1 MHTSTFL
8 RLTFFVGLGL
18 LFTACGP
25 NFTET
30 PGPDFNIVTNNGGAE
45 LGYSPESGV
54 AILTVDNFAFK
65 DLNQN
70 GTLDPYEDWRL
81 STDERA
87 TDLAGRMSIE
97 QIAGLM
103 LYSGHQAIP
112 GGGYRGS
119 TYGGKPYPQSGMEPY
134 ALSDQQITFLTE
146 DNLRHVLYTRVES
159 PTVAARWNNN
169 AQALV
174 EGIGLGIPAN
184 NSSDP
189 RHQAENND
197 EFNISAGGEISRW
210 PNALGITASFDPELM
225 LEFGAIASAEYRALG
240 IATALSPQVDLAT
253 DPRWYRFNGTFGPD
267 PALATDMA
275 RAYVDGFQTTK
286 SASGWGNESVNAMV
300 KHWPGGG
307 TGEAGR
313 DAHYGFGKFAVF
325 PGNNLADHLKPFVDG
340 AFKLNGGTGSAS
352 AVMPYYT
359 ISTDLDPSG
368 ENVGNAFS
376 SYFINDMLRGKYGY
390 DGVICTD
397 WGVTRE
403 DEGMAVFGATPW
415 GVEGLTE
422 AERHYRVLLA
432 GCDQFGG
439 NNASGPVI
447 EAYEMGA
454 KEMGEEAMRARME
467 QSAVRLLKNIFNVG
481 LFENPYLD
489 VANTEATVGK
499 PEFMEAGYE
508 AQLRSLVLL
517 KNENSA
523 LPLKKTT
530 KVYVP
535 ERYNPPTAGFFGP
548 GTPGGWAAPVDSA
561 LLDRYVTPV
570 ASADE
575 ADVAVVFITDPQNG
589 RTAGYS
595 AELAES
601 GDNGFLPISLQYDAY
616 RATEAR
622 DPSLAGDAREGD
634 VLNRTYKNKLAEIT
648 NRSDLELVLKT
659 VREMGNKPVVVVL
672 NLSNPTVVAEF
683 EKEID
688 GLLIDFGVQ
697 RQAVFDVL
705 TGKETPSGLLPLQM
719 PANLVTV
726 DTQFEDVPLDMDPH
740 VDAAGHA
747 YDFGFGLNWD
757 GVIKDDRTAK
767 YAEDQPSR

>member
-1 MHTSTFL
+1 MKTNVYLHLSAA
-8 RLTFFVGLGL
+8 GL
-18 LFTACGP
+18 LLFLLSACGLKW
-25 NFTET
+25 TET
-30 PGPDFNIVTNNGGAE
+30 SGEDFNLLINEGGPE
-45 LGYSPESGV
+45 LGYSPSSGV
-54 AILTVDNFAFK
+54 NVLTVDRFAFK

-70 GTLDPYEDWRL
+70 GSLDPYEDWRL

-87 TDLAGRMSIE
+87 TDLATRMSIE

-119 TYGGKPYPQSGMEPY
+119 TYGGKPYPESGKEPY
-134 ALSDQQITFLTE
+134 ALSDQQIKFLTE

-159 PTVAARWNNN
+159 PAVAARWNNN

-197 EFNISAGGEISRW
+197 EFNIGAGGDISRW
-210 PNALGITASFDPELM
+210 PNALGVTASFDPDLM
-225 LEFGAIASAEYRALG
+225 LEFGEIASSEYRALG

-275 RAYVDGFQTTK
+275 RAYVDGFQTTA
-286 SASGWGNESVNAMV
+286 SANGWGNQSVNAMV

-325 PGNNLADHLKPFVDG
+325 PGNNLQDHLKPFVEG

-359 ISTDLDPSG
+359 ISTGLDPSG

-376 SYFINDMLRGKYGY
+376 SYFINDMLRGEYGY

-403 DEGMAVFGATPW
+403 DGGMAQFGATPW

-422 AERHYRVLLA
+422 AERHYRVLMA

-447 EAYEMGA
+447 EAYEMGV
-454 KEMGEEAMRARME
+454 KEIGKEAMRKRME
-467 QSAVRLLKNIFNVG
+467 QSAVRLLRNIFNVG
-481 LFENPYLD
+481 LFENPYIN

-499 PEFMEAGYE
+499 PEFMEAGYK

-517 KNENSA
+517 KNENNV
-523 LPLKKTT
+523 LPLNQTT

-535 ERYNPPTAGFFGP
+535 ERYDPPTEGFFGP
-548 GTPGGWAAPVDSA
+548 GRPGGWAAPVDSA

-570 ASADE
+570 ATAAE
-575 ADVAVVFITDPQNG
+575 AEVAIVFITDPQNG

-622 DPSLAGDAREGD
+622 DPSLAGDSREQD
-634 VLNRTYKNKLAEIT
+634 VLNRTYKNKLAEIS

-659 VREMGNKPVVVVL
+659 VQEMGDKPVVVVL
-672 NLSNPTVVAEF
+672 SLSNPTVVAEF

-697 RQAVFDVL
+697 RQAVLEIL

-719 PANLVTV
+719 PANMLTV
-726 DTQFEDVPLDMDPH
+726 EQQFEDVPLDMDPH
-740 VDAAGHA
+740 VDVSGHS

-757 GVIKDDRTAK
+757 GMIEDERTARYK
-767 YAEDQPSR
+767 KD

>member
-8 RLTFFVGLGL
+8 RLTFFLGLGL

-30 PGPDFNIVTNNGGAE
+30 TGPDFNIVTNNGGAE

-54 AILTVDNFAFK
+54 TILTVDRFAFK

-81 STDERA
+81 SAEERT
-87 TDLAGRMSIE
+87 TDLAERMSIE

-119 TYGGKPYPQSGMEPY
+119 TYGGKPYPESDMEPY

-159 PTVAARWNNN
+159 PAVAARWNNN

-197 EFNISAGGEISRW
+197 EFNIGAGGDISRW
-210 PNALGITASFDPELM
+210 PNSLGITASFDPDLM
-225 LEFGAIASAEYRALG
+225 LKFGEIASSEYRALG

-275 RAYVDGFQTTK
+275 RAYVDGFQTTTL
-286 SASGWGNESVNAMV
+286 AGGWGNQSVNAMV

-325 PGNNLADHLKPFVDG
+325 PGNNLQDHLKPFVEG

-359 ISTDLDPSG
+359 ISTGLDPSG
-368 ENVGNAFS
+368 ENFGNAFS
-376 SYFINDMLRGKYGY
+376 SYFINEMLRGKYGY

-447 EAYEMGA
+447 EAYEMGV
-454 KEMGEEAMRARME
+454 KEMGEEAMRKRME
-467 QSAVRLLKNIFNVG
+467 QSAIRLLKNIFNVG

-489 VANTEATVGK
+489 VTNTEATVGK

-517 KNENSA
+517 KNQNGA
-523 LPLKKTT
+523 LPLRKTT

-535 ERYNPPTAGFFGP
+535 ERYNPPMAGFFGP

-561 LLDRYVTPV
+561 LLGRYVTPV
-570 ASADE
+570 TTASE

-622 DPSLAGDAREGD
+622 DPSLAGDARKGD
-634 VLNRTYKNKLAEIT
+634 VLNRTYKNKLAQIT

-659 VREMGNKPVVVVL
+659 VREMGDKPVVVVL
-672 NLSNPTVVAEF
+672 SLSNPTVVAEF

-719 PANLVTV
+719 PANMVTV
-726 DTQFEDVPLDMDPH
+726 EKQFEDVPLDMDPH
-740 VDAAGHA
+740 VDAAGHR

-757 GVIKDDRTAK
+757 GVIEDDRTAK
-767 YAEDQPSR
+767 YGKGQASR